1 MWLLTEQ
8 PSGSSVDPPFS
19 EGFLFSDS
27 NISGETIKAYL
38 ETDYIVLD
46 AASTTLKI
54 GQANP
59 HLASLHG
66 TYDTPCSAFL
76 TACNPFS
83 EDCGAEANA
92 ERTAALAADLKR
104 HGLVTIEAIGKH
116 PSNGWPGEASF
127 LVLGLS
133 LEAAKAI
140 GTNYG
145 QNAIVWSA
153 VDAVPRLILLR

>member
-1 MWLLTEQ
+1 M
-8 PSGSSVDPPFS
+8 FS
-19 EGFLFSDS
+19 NS
-27 NISGETIKAYL
+27 NIPGETIKAYL

-54 GQANP
+54 GQTDP
-59 HLASLHG
+59 HLAALHG
-66 TYDTPCSAFL
+66 TYDMPCSAFH

-92 ERTAALAADLKR
+92 ARTAALAADLER
-104 HGLVTIEAIGKH
+104 RGLVTIEAIGKH
-116 PSNGWPGEASF
+116 LSNGWPGEASF

-140 GTNYG
+140 GTKYG